1 MEKRLNCVLN
11 ECKMICV
18 MYLNARYVHCMIK
31 QRMPRQNTGSRG
43 KYMMYVQ
50 LATFYHHSYLLN
62 REMYAGAQP
71 LARTPLYVVLV
82 VFCSDQDQPPRSI
95 YGEYEYKIPLCICH
109 GPVARNIIIYSL

>member
-1 MEKRLNCVLN
+1 
-11 ECKMICV
+11 
-18 MYLNARYVHCMIK
+18 
-31 QRMPRQNTGSRG
+31 
-43 KYMMYVQ
+43 MMYVQ

-95 YGEYEYKIPLCICH
+95 YGEYEYKIPLYVYVTDRWLEILLYIH
-109 GPVARNIIIYSL
+109 YNIITSYILLHTTTYIVTN